1 VLGLSLLD
9 GFVAVT
15 VLQWL
20 DDGVP
25 WWHWMLTGVLPG
37 ALVNALWSPL
47 LFFALG
53 RLERWVRPL
62 EA

>member
-1 VLGLSLLD
+1 
-9 GFVAVT
+9 VT
-15 VLQWL
+15 VLQWM